1 MTSQIDVFGLLS
13 RVREKRPL
21 VHHITNWVT
30 IYDCANVVRTM
41 GALPVMAHAAP
52 EVAEMVGISSAL
64 VLNIGTLTP
73 QVVESMKLAANAA
86 NKKGIP
92 IVLDAVGAGATK
104 YRTDTCN
111 ELLNE
116 YKIAVVKG
124 NAGEI
129 GVLAGAKAEVRG
141 VESMGVQGDKAE
153 IARNFAKAG
162 KFTVAMTGKQD
173 VVAGK
178 SGEVFLVDNGSE
190 WMGRIVGTGCMAASV
205 IGAFVAVENDHA
217 VAAASA
223 LSAYGIG
230 GELAGKNPKGPGTFK
245 ALFFDELYNL
255 DEAKITKM
263 AKITSV

>member
-1 MTSQIDVFGLLS
+1 MTSQVNVFGLLS
-13 RVREKRPL
+13 RVREKKPL

-30 IYDCANVVRTM
+30 IYDCANVVRTI

-73 QVVESMKLAANAA
+73 QLVESMKLAAGAA

-92 IVLDAVGAGATK
+92 IVLDAAGAGATT

-111 ELLNE
+111 ELLEE

-173 VVAGK
+173 VVAGNGK
-178 SGEVFLVDNGSE
+178 VFLVDNGSE

-205 IGAFVAVENDHA
+205 IGSFAAVEKDYA
-217 VAAASA
+217 VAATAA

-230 GELAGKNPKGPGTFK
+230 GELAGKDPKGPGTFK